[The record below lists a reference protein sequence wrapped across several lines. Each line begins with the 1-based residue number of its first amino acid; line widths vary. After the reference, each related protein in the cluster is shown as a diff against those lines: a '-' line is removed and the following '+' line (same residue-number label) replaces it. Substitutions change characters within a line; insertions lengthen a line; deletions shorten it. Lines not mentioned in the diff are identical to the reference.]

1 MTVIHPA
8 DSHPGHRFP
17 GRCVRAPGPLPLAG
31 VSCREIG
38 DGGEAEIEFLLVFV
52 TLLALIFG
60 AVQIGLLFYAR
71 SIVVAAANRG
81 AQEASASSGTL
92 ATGQQA
98 AERALSSL
106 GPLDSSSSVE
116 IGDEGGDVTVKASAS
131 VASIVPFLRAVPVRA
146 VAVMHREGG

>member
-1 MTVIHPA
+1 GGKPAGRARRQRRRRDGTVVHCAVGRREQRSPYRG
-8 DSHPGHRFP
+8 DS
-17 GRCVRAPGPLPLAG
+17 APGLVPLAG
-31 VSCREIG
+31 VDCRQIG
-38 DGGEAEIEFLLVFV
+38 AAGEAEIEFLLVLV

-106 GPLDSSSSVE
+106 GALDSSSSVE
-116 IGDEGGDVTVKASAS
+116 VV
-131 VASIVPFLRAVPVRA
+131 
-146 VAVMHREGG
+146 

>member
-1 MTVIHPA
+1 M
-8 DSHPGHRFP
+8 
-17 GRCVRAPGPLPLAG
+17 
-31 VSCREIG
+31 
-38 DGGEAEIEFLLVFV
+38 

-71 SIVVAAANRG
+71 SVVVATANRG

-106 GPLDSSSSVE
+106 GPLGSSPSVE
-116 IGDEGGDVTVKASAS
+116 VVDKGGDVTVKASAS
-131 VASIVPFLRAVPVRA
+131 VASIVPFLSAVPVRA
-146 VAVMHREGG
+146 VVVIHREGG

>member
-1 MTVIHPA
+1 
-8 DSHPGHRFP
+8 
-17 GRCVRAPGPLPLAG
+17 LAG

-38 DGGEAEIEFLLVFV
+38 DGGEAEIEFLLVLV

-81 AQEASASSGTL
+81 AQAASASSGTL

-106 GPLDSSSSVE
+106 GPLDTSPSVE
-116 IGDEGGDVTVKASAS
+116 VVDRGGDVAVRASAS
-131 VASIVPFLRAVPVRA
+131 VASIVPFRGAVPVRA
-146 VAVMHREGG
+146 VVVMHREGG

>member
-1 MTVIHPA
+1 MGV
-8 DSHPGHRFP
+8 
-17 GRCVRAPGPLPLAG
+17 VR
-31 VSCREIG
+31 CREIG
-38 DGGEAEIEFLLVFV
+38 GDGEAEIEFLLVLV

-71 SIVVAAANRG
+71 SVVVATANRG

-106 GPLDSSSSVE
+106 GPLGSSPSVE
-116 IGDEGGDVTVKASAS
+116 VVDKGGDVTVKASAS
-131 VASIVPFLRAVPVRA
+131 VASIVPFLSAVPVRA
-146 VAVMHREGG
+146 VVVMHREGG

>member
-1 MTVIHPA
+1 
-8 DSHPGHRFP
+8 
-17 GRCVRAPGPLPLAG
+17 
-31 VSCREIG
+31 
-38 DGGEAEIEFLLVFV
+38 LVFV
-52 TLLALIFG
+52 TLLALVFG

-106 GPLDSSSSVE
+106 GLLDNSSSVE
-116 IGDEGGDVTVKASAS
+116 VVDRGGDVTVRASAS

-146 VAVMHREGG
+146 VVVMHREGG